1 MDSGSVFRLSCWV
14 KQRWIIFSSL
24 FYHDKIS
31 CHYNSGFYFRNTKL
45 EILLS
50 VEFMQLST
58 SAIGTSP
65 SKATPYLYN
74 SKAYGILFGT
84 IGWHKL
90 HCIRFLPE
98 GNQKMDRK
106 SQTNCEMAEN
116 SGNPR
121 PLKRQHYCL
130 HTELRGWKRCWYER
144 QVPLREQEILKA
156 IRLQPDQWQ
165 SSDYRNCLRKQAI
178 RSIKQCRIRYFFRF

>member
-1 MDSGSVFRLSCWV
+1 MDSSSVFRLSCWV
-14 KQRWIIFSSL
+14 KQWWIIFSNL
-24 FYHDKIS
+24 FYPDKI
-31 CHYNSGFYFRNTKL
+31 NFTNNRVFYFRNTKL
-45 EILLS
+45 EILFS
-50 VEFMQLST
+50 SKFTQLST
-58 SAIGTSP
+58 SAIGTGP
-65 SKATPYLYN
+65 FIAAFYLFN
-74 SKAYGILFGT
+74 SKAYGILLGP

-90 HCIRFLPE
+90 RCLRFLLE
-98 GNQKMDRK
+98 GNQKMDCK

-121 PLKRQHYCL
+121 QVKRQHYCL

-165 SSDYRNCLRKQAI
+165 SSDHRSCLKKQAI
-178 RSIKQCRIRYFFRF
+178 RSNE